1 MTARAETRRELKL
14 RRRFVVVLF
23 VCGALVLAWRSL
35 DLQLNKREFLQSHG
49 DARYLRVERIEANRG
64 MILDRNGEP
73 LSHLRVDYARRRGE
87 WAALPDVSNV
97 FAATLL
103 SSEDRNF
110 YEHHGVD
117 WLAGVAAVRQ
127 TAAGERRGAS
137 TLTMQ
142 LAAYLNPQLDTG
154 GNRGLIDKWRQ
165 ARQALALERAWTKA
179 QILEA
184 WLNLTQI
191 GRAHV

>member
-1 MTARAETRRELKL
+1 MNLRLKIAGAGL
-14 RRRFVVVLF
+14 AAAAIALAASLF
-23 VCGALVLAWRSL
+23 VAPYPVTDFVSEREAWRGS
-35 DLQLNKREFLQSHG
+35 
-49 DARYLRVERIEANRG
+49 DAWL
-64 MILDRNGEP
+64 LDRNGEP